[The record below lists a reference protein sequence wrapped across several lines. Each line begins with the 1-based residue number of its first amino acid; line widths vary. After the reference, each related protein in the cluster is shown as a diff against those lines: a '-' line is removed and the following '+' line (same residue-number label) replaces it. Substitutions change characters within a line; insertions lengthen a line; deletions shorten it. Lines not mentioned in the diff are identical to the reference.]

1 MHWEKIEGSGTKRKH
16 PDEPNTVVN
25 PPGADA
31 TQNEQMLRVLF
42 TTMRSSPTFWKDFI
56 EETTLERIRT
66 WTTTS
71 RLFNEYFS
79 QRSEFWYYLLKIKL
93 PRAFE
98 RKESKFGSRG
108 DQRWIAFGKD
118 ILLQHER
125 GPNLYILL
133 PGSYEWITVN
143 RTNGETIYEAFDNKF
158 NKDFKSASEFSEWL
172 LLNGNVEMDGNRGQ
186 WDSNIEGSF
195 PLNEEDFRGAR
206 EANEIYLR
214 ITEEYAPPT
223 IKVNFVLPAGEV
235 AETEIEP
242 ERMLNSFYPSDDFS
256 IQQYAQELDLPVG
269 LPAPVEYDRYNVRI
283 TEQWTGDNNEITFTL
298 GERNIW
304 EAFLEFMKGLRHL
317 FSQHAGPWVGDDIT
331 WQNRIEIIRK

>member
-1 MHWEKIEGSGTKRKH
+1 
-16 PDEPNTVVN
+16 
-25 PPGADA
+25 
-31 TQNEQMLRVLF
+31 
-42 TTMRSSPTFWKDFI
+42 
-56 EETTLERIRT
+56 
-66 WTTTS
+66 
-71 RLFNEYFS
+71 
-79 QRSEFWYYLLKIKL
+79 
-93 PRAFE
+93 
-98 RKESKFGSRG
+98 
-108 DQRWIAFGKD
+108 
-118 ILLQHER
+118 
-125 GPNLYILL
+125 
-133 PGSYEWITVN
+133 
-143 RTNGETIYEAFDNKF
+143 
-158 NKDFKSASEFSEWL
+158 
-172 LLNGNVEMDGNRGQ
+172 MDGNRGQ